1 MAEITQKLNGLI
13 YYRNF
18 VFRDTD
24 IEKIKKLVHRNQ
36 IKFIGQV
43 RWSSVWNN
51 ILELIFVL
59 IKIYVFIWNGN
70 EDLCRFDAYVHEP
83 RF

>member
-1 MAEITQKLNGLI
+1 MEFMAEITQKLNGLI

-36 IKFIGQV
+36 IKFIDQV
-43 RWSSVWNN
+43 R
-51 ILELIFVL
+51 
-59 IKIYVFIWNGN
+59 
-70 EDLCRFDAYVHEP
+70 
-83 RF
+83 